1 MNSLLNM
8 NNDLVQYVLNNDESE
23 NTTTIC
29 QQLYDLA
36 RLANHPLKPE
46 EMTAFVARSNKI
58 LSNSD
63 EIISDLPQAR
73 ETPSGWRGEITNLMQ
88 SVFAFP
94 NLLTDL

>member
-1 MNSLLNM
+1 MTQRERQILNWIDE
-8 NNDLVQYVLNNDESE
+8 NPLNVLNNDESE

-58 LSNSD
+58 LT
-63 EIISDLPQAR
+63 I
-73 ETPSGWRGEITNLMQ
+73 
-88 SVFAFP
+88 
-94 NLLTDL
+94 LTK

>member
-1 MNSLLNM
+1 MPSMITVSEQTRRMSEMMEMYGMSNSSTGLGAEGETLVVNM
-8 NNDLVQYVLNNDESE
+8 NNGLDQYVLNNDESE

-58 LSNSD
+58 LA
-63 EIISDLPQAR
+63 I
-73 ETPSGWRGEITNLMQ
+73 
-88 SVFAFP
+88 
-94 NLLTDL
+94 LTK